1 MSTYA
6 KTNQYWIAPEAVKI
20 TLNALGNAN
29 RVQASVASGAVVSC
43 YIEGIEGLDLD
54 NGRNPRR
61 WSIACSPTYFNSD
74 SAKYIYVAIPRSID
88 VAVQAMIVYP
98 SEKLDLYGV
107 NEGGQQIGSVDYF
120 YVWLQGIISAPTGN
134 PAKRYLTQPCDWGS
148 LGTYEDIMDVTDTDW
163 YSYSKADEVVTFLK
177 EIRMKAGDASFLN
190 FILNNKELLDVAT
203 SVLTQPV
210 DSDKMVATP
219 NYVSKFFLSKV
230 KDDATEFNLGVG
242 KNLTVGQGLTVG
254 GKSLFKDDI
263 TFEKILK
270 SLGARRGFTDGKGI
284 WMDALEG
291 LIETDGMNVRGFLR
305 VMELII
311 NRLQLMESDYSFT
324 EGDTVDHVSYE
335 DNGQTLVLHMH
346 KDHDNDYTPFYPG
359 DIIYGIKNDLLPRG
373 SAVPDGHTPTANGS
387 YFKTWM
393 RVKSVDLANNVLR
406 VALYQGKRISGY
418 DEEQQPIYEPIVPG
432 GSNFSPYGTQITT
445 DVATPMQQ
453 EADTVGPDG
462 YDTMLTVTR
471 HGNVA
476 DGIDPATG
484 QYDEHIHQSQLG
496 RQQAWVLSTTD
507 KRLTFFWRVDQP
519 IILDDMYALCL
530 GILPELANLPD
541 WRNRD
546 MPSLYVNTIFYDHQA
561 RANYPAKVEKV
572 DRGQWSANPT
582 STYDGPYE
590 GTYIPDGTLDATD
603 PELADYVAQ
612 LPIINGYAGTYAAG
626 DTIPDGYHYRTFT
639 MNQWLTY
646 RLDTAHYGS
655 MSDKQLLKKMYEEW
669 REEVDLEVSR
679 VWNDNKLWECLE
691 DGTAEEPKYGATK
704 WQVISGYMLW
714 TMGFASTNGD
724 QFYQG
729 HVQTTV
735 TAHLYWGDE
744 DVTATVGAAAFGWT
758 RSSESGKTDADRAW
772 DAQPA
777 HQATNVLSL
786 GNADIPTAWSRN
798 NKAIF
803 TCSATVQDGTEQ
815 LIVEN
820 YLIA

>member
-1 MSTYA
+1 MSIYA
-6 KTNQYWIAPEAVKI
+6 KTNQYWIAPGAINI

-29 RVQASVASGAVVSC
+29 RLQASVASGAVVSC

-61 WSIACSPTYFNSD
+61 WSLAVSPTYFNSNTP
-74 SAKYIYVAIPRSID
+74 KYIYVAIPRSAD
-88 VAVQAMIVYP
+88 VAVQAMVVYP
-98 SEKLDLYGV
+98 SELLDIYGV
-107 NEGGQQIGSVDYF
+107 NENQEQIGSEDY
-120 YVWLQGIISAPTGN
+120 YYIWLQGIISEPDNQN
-134 PAKRYLTQPCDWGS
+134 PAQRHFIQLMDSGS
-148 LGTYEDIMDVTDTDW
+148 LGTYEDIMDVTETDW
-163 YSYSKADEVVTFLK
+163 YSYSKEDDIVTFLK
-177 EIRMKAGDASFLN
+177 QIKMKMGDASFIN
-190 FILNNKELLDVAT
+190 FILNNKELIDVAT
-203 SVLTQPV
+203 SALAVPV

-230 KDDATEFNLGVG
+230 KDDIAQG
-242 KNLTVGQGLTVG
+242 KIT
-254 GKSLFKDDI
+254 FKDDI
-263 TFEKILK
+263 TFEKVLK

-291 LIETDGMNVRGFLR
+291 LIETDGMNVRGFMR

-324 EGDTVDHVSYE
+324 EGDTVDHVDYE
-335 DNGQTLVLHMH
+335 DDGQTLVLHMH

-387 YFKTWM
+387 YYKTWM
-393 RVKSVDLANNVLR
+393 RVKSVDLTENVLR
-406 VALYQGKRISGY
+406 VALYQGRRISGY
-418 DEEQQPIYEPIVPG
+418 DEQHQPIYEPIVPG

-445 DVATPMQQ
+445 DVGTPMQQ
-453 EADTVGPDG
+453 EAATVGPDG

-476 DGIDPATG
+476 DGINPDTG

-541 WRNRD
+541 WRNRE

-582 STYDGPYE
+582 STYDGVYS
-590 GTYIPDGTLDATD
+590 GTYTPDGTLDATD
-603 PELADYVAQ
+603 PELADYAAQ
-612 LPIINGYAGTYAAG
+612 LPIINGYAGTYATG
-626 DTIPDGYHYRTFT
+626 DTIADGYHYRTFT

-655 MSDKQLLKKMYEEW
+655 MSDKQLLLKMYEEW

-679 VWNDNKLWECLE
+679 VWNNNKLWECLE
-691 DGTAEEPKYGATK
+691 DGTVEQPKYGCTK
-704 WQVISGYMLW
+704 WKVISGYMLW

-724 QFYQG
+724 AFYQG
-729 HVQTTV
+729 HVSTVV

-758 RSSESGKTDADRAW
+758 RSSESGKTEADQAW
-772 DAQPA
+772 DAMPA
-777 HQATNVLSL
+777 HQGTNVLNL
-786 GNADIPTAWSRN
+786 GNDDMPTAWSRN

-803 TCSATVQDGTEQ
+803 TCSATVQDGSEQ
-815 LIVEN
+815 LIIQN
-820 YLIA
+820 QIIA

>member
-1 MSTYA
+1 MSIYA
-6 KTNQYWIAPEAVKI
+6 KTNQYWIASGAINI

-29 RVQASVASGAVVSC
+29 RLQASVASGAVVSC

-61 WSIACSPTYFNSD
+61 WSLAVSPTYFNSNTP
-74 SAKYIYVAIPRSID
+74 KYIYVAIPRSAD
-88 VAVQAMIVYP
+88 VGVQAMVVYP
-98 SEKLDLYGV
+98 SELLDIYGV
-107 NEGGQQIGSVDYF
+107 NENQEQIGSVDYF
-120 YVWLQGIISAPTGN
+120 YIWLQGIISAPDAQD
-134 PAKRYLTQPCDWGS
+134 PAQRHLTQPCDWGS

-163 YSYSKADEVVTFLK
+163 YSYSKEDNIVTFLK
-177 EIRMKAGDASFLN
+177 QIRMKVGDASFIN
-190 FILNNKELLDVAT
+190 FILNNKELIDVAT
-203 SVLTQPV
+203 SALAVPV

-230 KDDATEFNLGVG
+230 KDDIAQG
-242 KNLTVGQGLTVG
+242 KIT
-254 GKSLFKDDI
+254 FKDDI
-263 TFEKILK
+263 TFEKVLK

-291 LIETDGMNVRGFLR
+291 LIETDGMNVRGFMR

-324 EGDTVDHVSYE
+324 EGDTVDHVDYE
-335 DNGQTLVLHMH
+335 DDGQTLVLHMH

-387 YFKTWM
+387 YYKTWM
-393 RVKSVDLANNVLR
+393 RVKSVDLTENVLR
-406 VALYQGKRISGY
+406 VALYQGRRISGY
-418 DEEQQPIYEPIVPG
+418 DEQHQPIYEPIVPG

-445 DVATPMQQ
+445 DVGTPMQQ
-453 EADTVGPDG
+453 EAATVGPDG

-476 DGIDPATG
+476 DGINPDTG

-530 GILPELANLPD
+530 GILPDLANLPSY
-541 WRNRD
+541 RNRE
-546 MPSLYVNTIFYDHQA
+546 MPSLYVNTLFTDHID
-561 RANYPAKVEKV
+561 RANYPAKVVKE
-572 DRGQWSANPT
+572 DRGQWSTNST
-582 STYDGPYE
+582 STYEGPYD
-590 GTYIPDGTLDATD
+590 GTYTPDGTLVATD
-603 PELADYVAQ
+603 PELEDYVAQ
-612 LPIINGYAGTYAAG
+612 LPIINGYAGTYAVG
-626 DTIPDGYHYRTFT
+626 DTIADGYHYRTFT
-639 MNQWLTY
+639 MNQWLKY

-655 MSDKQLLKKMYEEW
+655 MSDKQLLLKMYEEW
-669 REEVDLEVSR
+669 REAVDLEVSR

-691 DGTAEEPKYGATK
+691 DGTAEQPKYGCTK
-704 WQVISGYMLW
+704 WKVISGYMLW

-724 QFYQG
+724 AFYQG
-729 HVQTTV
+729 HVSTVV

-744 DVTATVGAAAFGWT
+744 DVTATVGAAAFDWT
-758 RSSESGKTDADRAW
+758 RSSESGKTEADQAW
-772 DAQPA
+772 DAMPA
-777 HQATNVLSL
+777 HQGTNVLNL
-786 GNADIPTAWSRN
+786 GNDDMPTAWSRN

-803 TCSATVQDGTEQ
+803 TCSATVQDGSEQ
-815 LIVEN
+815 LIIQN
-820 YLIA
+820 QIIA